1 MSVPQLA
8 ATLPKEALGQSIRR
22 KEDDRLLSGAGCFT
36 DDLNLPRQ
44 AYAAMVRS
52 PHAHALIRSI
62 STDKASAV
70 AGVLA
75 VDRKS
80 TCLNSSHTVISYAV
94 FCLKKQKEWRWG

>member
-75 VDRKS
+75 VLTGKERAADDLKPIP
-80 TCLNSSHTVISYAV
+80 TKPVTVNPHEV
-94 FCLKKQKEWRWG
+94 

>member
-44 AYAAMVRS
+44 AYAAMV
-52 PHAHALIRSI
+52 
-62 STDKASAV
+62 
-70 AGVLA
+70 
-75 VDRKS
+75 DRKS
-80 TCLNSSHTVISYAV
+80 NV
-94 FCLKKQKEWRWG
+94 